1 MNNIKNINRY
11 FGIFSDDIYI
21 YLFSNAKISDKD
33 YFLLDTSYDGI
44 KFDNNRKNCLIARQD
59 GTIEAINK
67 IVDLKISI
75 TSKSDYVIF
84 YKTSG
89 IKPQIFVATSKN
101 ISKYIGAKKVIG
113 LNESTMLVPNFLFKG
128 KYVAYYGEKG
138 IGIAYS
144 TDLSKW
150 DIKKDL
156 LIERRADNFDSD
168 SLKIGDINV
177 TTDGILVTYFSK
189 KDDSSK
195 WYLGTALFD
204 KDDPEKLIFRCRES
218 LWEEEDIYLEKEIQP
233 VGAVIFRGKL
243 VVYFTTKDGKLFAS
257 SLRFF
262 KQSPAFSKPFP
273 SFLVKKFKD
282 NPILS
287 PILDHFWESKATFN
301 PAAIYEADKVHILY
315 RAVGDTDSSVIGY
328 AASTD
333 GLNIDERLKEP
344 IYVPKEAF
352 ECGDPEKVVFSIPYC
367 SGGGGNGGCEDPRL
381 TKIGD
386 RIYMT
391 YVAFSGKS
399 YPGVA
404 LTSIKLKDFLAKK
417 WNWDKPVLISSP
429 GEMHKNWVL
438 FPELINGKFALLHS
452 ISPNLCIDYFDDIGA
467 IGKSQHV
474 KSYWSKAPQRY
485 FWDNHVRGPGPPP
498 LKTKLG
504 WLLLYHAMDYR
515 DPDKYKVGAMILDEN
530 DPTRILYRSRAPII
544 EPDKHYENNGFKA
557 GVVYTCGAVI
567 KDEDL
572 FIYYGGAD
580 KYACAAKTNLE
591 HFLAEIE
598 NSDVGELEP
607 IKGSF

>member
-1 MNNIKNINRY
+1 MKNNINNY
-11 FGIFSDDIYI
+11 LGVFSDDIYI
-21 YLFSNAKISDKD
+21 YLFSNTKSSNKD
-33 YFLLDTSYDGI
+33 YFLLDTSFDGI
-44 KFDNNRKNCLIARQD
+44 KFDDNRKNCLIARDD
-59 GTIEAINK
+59 GTIEKVSK
-67 IVDLKISI
+67 IKDLKISI

-84 YKTSG
+84 YKIPGLKS
-89 IKPQIFVATSKN
+89 QIFTSTSKN
-101 ISKYIGAKKVIG
+101 ISKFIGSTKVVG
-113 LNESTMLVPNFLFKG
+113 LSESAMMVSNYQHKG
-128 KYVAYYGEKG
+128 KFVAYYGEKG

-144 TDLSKW
+144 KDLIKW

-156 LIERRADNFDSD
+156 LLERRLDNFDSD
-168 SLKIGDINV
+168 NLKIGDINI
-177 TTDGILVTYFSK
+177 TTDGILITYFSK
-189 KDDSSK
+189 KENSSK

-204 KDDPEKLIFRCRES
+204 IDEPEKLIFRCKES
-218 LWEEEDIYLEKEIQP
+218 LWEEDDAYLDKDIAPI
-233 VGAVIFRGKL
+233 GSVIFRGKL
-243 VVYFTTKDGKLFAS
+243 IVYFITKEGKLFAS

-287 PILDHFWESKATFN
+287 PIIDHFWESKATFN

-328 AASTD
+328 ASSSD
-333 GLNIDERLKEP
+333 GLNIDDRLDKP
-344 IYVPKEAF
+344 IYVPKESF
-352 ECGDPEKVVFSIPYC
+352 ECGNPEKVVFNIPYC

-381 TKIGD
+381 TKIDD
-386 RIYMT
+386 RVYMT

-404 LTSIKLKDFLAKK
+404 LTSIKLDDFLNKK
-417 WNWDKPVLISSP
+417 WNWEKPVLISAP

-438 FPELINGKFALLHS
+438 FPELINGKFAILHS
-452 ISPNLCIDYFDDIGA
+452 ISPNLCIDYFEDLNELGI
-467 IGKSQHV
+467 SQHI
-474 KSYWSKAPQRY
+474 KSYWSKTPQRY

-515 DPDKYKVGAMILDEN
+515 DPDKYKVGAMILAEEN
-530 DPTRILYRSRAPII
+530 PTRVIYRSRSPVM
-544 EPDKHYENNGFKA
+544 EPDKHYENNGYKA

-567 KDEDL
+567 KEEDL

-580 KYACAAKTNLE
+580 KYSCVAKTNLN
-591 HFLAEIE
+591 HFLEEIE
-598 NSDVGELEP
+598 HSEVGDLTP
-607 IKGSF
+607 IKHNPS